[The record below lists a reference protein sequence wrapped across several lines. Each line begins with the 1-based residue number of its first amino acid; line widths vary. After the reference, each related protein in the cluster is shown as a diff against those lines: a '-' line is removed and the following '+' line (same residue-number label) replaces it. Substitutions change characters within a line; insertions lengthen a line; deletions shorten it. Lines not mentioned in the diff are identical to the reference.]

1 MVLKKITV
9 RLVSI
14 LKIFSE
20 VLYEVLIKFSTFYY
34 VIFISGLLI
43 SIKNKTVSFEVIL
56 VSTAFLIVS
65 WIYCK
70 FYTRIHD
77 FLERN
82 A

>member
-9 RLVSI
+9 GLVSI
-14 LKIFSE
+14 LKFFSE
-20 VLYEVLIKFSTFYY
+20 VLYEVLKKFSTFYY
-34 VIFISGLLI
+34 VIFILGLMI

-56 VSTAFLIVS
+56 VSTTFLILS

-70 FYTRIHD
+70 FYTRIHG

-82 A
+82 T